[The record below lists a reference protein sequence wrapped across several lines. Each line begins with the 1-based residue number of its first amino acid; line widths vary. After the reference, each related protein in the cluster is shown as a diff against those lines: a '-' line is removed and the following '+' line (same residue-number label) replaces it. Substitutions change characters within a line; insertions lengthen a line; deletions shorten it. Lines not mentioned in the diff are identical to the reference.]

1 MHCFGFWDGYT
12 AAQLSHR
19 VLTARKSTTGGIFMT
34 NGVDKQTLIAHL
46 NEDLAGELSAMIQY
60 IRDWS

>member
-1 MHCFGFWDGYT
+1 
-12 AAQLSHR
+12 
-19 VLTARKSTTGGIFMT
+19 MT
-34 NGVDKQTLIAHL
+34 NGVDEQTLIAHL